1 MHCRG
6 LWGPRLLCHEEAG
19 LFKTSILRIFTSS
32 KASLSKVHH
41 MLTCSRKRGCCPSC
55 RCCFSSCPTSII
67 DPLSLVFMQMCC
79 RQLLPPAQVHASRC
93 QVNFLTYLL
102 IFLPCLVCSKMAIL
116 LISSFPRTTSARCRA
131 ATPWSTGRTCASRGS
146 VSQQDR
152 PPKHSHIE
160 PPNWTRS
167 PAKHD

>member
-1 MHCRG
+1 MESNDNGQIAAAAQLLEHAVRYFLVLTLISTWPVLICSAMFFNLVHCVQVHYRG

-102 IFLPCLVCSKMAIL
+102 VFLHCL
-116 LISSFPRTTSARCRA
+116 
-131 ATPWSTGRTCASRGS
+131 
-146 VSQQDR
+146 
-152 PPKHSHIE
+152 
-160 PPNWTRS
+160 
-167 PAKHD
+167 